1 MDVLPGEK
9 ITRFIRYNRDFTEP
23 NTVRH
28 QAFLPHKKKTD
39 ISVFRISQ
47 LPDSEVWKIAWEHVQ
62 TDELPVLARSD
73 LFVSDVYDNNL
84 EVIPDLQSHEAH
96 ANIIGFPVEREE
108 NKTED
113 RKLRRAIAR
122 KLALVSELV
131 MPPEHS

>member
-9 ITRFIRYNRDFTEP
+9 LTRFIRYNSHFDEP

-28 QAFLPHKKKTD
+28 QAFLPHKNKTD

-62 TDELPVLARSD
+62 KPELPVYARAD
-73 LFVSDVYDNNL
+73 LLVSDVYDNNL
-84 EVIPDLQSHEAH
+84 EVIPTTQSHNWH
-96 ANIIGFPVEREE
+96 ADIAGFPVEREE

-131 MPPEHS
+131 MPPEQS